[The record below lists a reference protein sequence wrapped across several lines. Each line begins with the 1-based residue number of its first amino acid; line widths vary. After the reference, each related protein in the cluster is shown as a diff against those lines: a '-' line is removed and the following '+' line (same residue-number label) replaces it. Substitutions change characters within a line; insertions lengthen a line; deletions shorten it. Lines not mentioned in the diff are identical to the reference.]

1 MKRPLVAISAA
12 LTVTLPLAAFGT
24 AEAAATSVAAGVS
37 DTAKRRLPA
46 GNFPLGV
53 PGVAKSKQKS
63 AFPGVDLFTLRH
75 GSSTDGYTVTVL
87 INGKDSGSQQA
98 AAETAA
104 AVEAEGLTPGIQ
116 RYVRPSVADYPG
128 NASFMVRVGLWPLKK
143 KAAAEKVVKELKKA
157 GIASRVDY
165 LGDDGFKTTG
175 PWNVQVV
182 MIDPRRF
189 RGTYQATL
197 GRYTG
202 KRETTSAMAKRA
214 GAVAAVNGGFFS
226 IRAPRAYSGDPTGI
240 SVVGGRLLSEA
251 VPGRTAIVLRG
262 RSARVTELDSIVM
275 VKAPDG
281 STAKVTGVNRTPA
294 QEELV
299 LYTEDLGTK
308 TPRDQGVE
316 AIIDAQGEIVK
327 VRTAGG
333 AVPRGTRVL
342 HGTGAMADWL
352 WSVAWQG
359 RQMRISTKVVDL
371 RTRRRIA
378 LTPNTHILG
387 SGVGIL
393 RNGRQYITAATDGM
407 ASDHMI
413 LRRHPRTLAGV
424 TKSGSLIL
432 ATVDGRAPGVT
443 VGANM
448 LEAARLM
455 RWLGARNAIN
465 LDGGGSST
473 MVVNN
478 KVVNAPSDGAERPVG
493 DALLILPH

>member
-1 MKRPLVAISAA
+1 MKRPLIAISTA
-12 LTVTLPLAAFGT
+12 LTIVVPLAAAGT
-24 AEAAATSVAAGVS
+24 AEAAGGATAIGVP
-37 DTAKRRLPA
+37 TRVEGRLPA
-46 GNFPLGV
+46 SKFPLGV
-53 PGVAKSKQKS
+53 PGVPKYKEKSVH
-63 AFPGVDLFTLRH
+63 PGVNLYTLRH
-75 GSSTDGYTVTVL
+75 GTSTDGYTATVL
-87 INGKDSGSQQA
+87 IRGKDAGTQQQA
-98 AAETAA
+98 AEVAA
-104 AVEAEGLTPGIQ
+104 AVEEAGFTPGIQ
-116 RYVRPSVADYPG
+116 RYVRPDVADYPG
-128 NASFMVRVGLWPLKK
+128 QVSYMVRVGLWPLKK
-143 KAAAEKVVKELKKA
+143 KAAAEKMVKELKKA
-157 GIASRVDY
+157 GIPARLDY
-165 LGDDGFKTTG
+165 LGDDGFRTTG
-175 PWNVQVV
+175 PWNIRILMVN
-182 MIDPRRF
+182 PRQF

-202 KRETTSAMAKRA
+202 KRETTSSMAKRA

-251 VPGRTAIVLRG
+251 VPGRTALVLTG
-262 RSARVTELDSIVM
+262 RKARITELDSLVM
-275 VKAPDG
+275 VQAPDG
-281 STAKVTGVNRTPA
+281 STAKVTGVNRVA
-294 QEELV
+294 GQEELI

-316 AIIDAQGEIVK
+316 AVIDEQGKIVK

-333 AVPRGTRVL
+333 AVPRGHRVL
-342 HGTGAMADWL
+342 HGTGAWADWL
-352 WSVAWQG
+352 WSTAWKG
-359 RQMRISTKVVDL
+359 RVMRVSTQVVDL

-424 TKSGSLIL
+424 TKSGALIL

-443 VGANM
+443 VGASM
-448 LEAARLM
+448 IEAAQLM
-455 RWLGARNAIN
+455 RWLGAQNAIN

-478 KVVNAPSDGAERPVG
+478 KVVNSPSDGAERAVG
-493 DALLILPH
+493 DALLILPR